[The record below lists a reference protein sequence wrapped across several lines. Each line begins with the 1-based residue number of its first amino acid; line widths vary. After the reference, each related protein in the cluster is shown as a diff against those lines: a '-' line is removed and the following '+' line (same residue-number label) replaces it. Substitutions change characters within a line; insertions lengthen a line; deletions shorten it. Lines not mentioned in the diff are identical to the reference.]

1 MIKLP
6 NYILVV
12 ECRYS
17 ILNEGVL
24 EILKEYF
31 SGMPY
36 LQYTSPSLYD
46 SKDTYYILPY
56 TNTFRAI
63 VSEIVEKICV
73 EIIDNFGYAVYKN
86 CGCNLIFYDKCS
98 DKEALNYRWFPQ
110 ILRNLTSSDI
120 PKLHSL
126 QD

>member
-1 MIKLP
+1 MDTLP
-6 NYILVV
+6 EYILVV

-17 ILNEGVL
+17 KFNEGVL

-36 LQYTSPSLYD
+36 LQYNNPSLYD

-63 VSEIVEKICV
+63 VGDIAEKTCEEV
-73 EIIDNFGYAVYKN
+73 MHNFGFAVYKN
-86 CGCNLIFYDKCS
+86 CGCNLIFYDKCK
-98 DKEALNYRWFPQ
+98 DKEALNYRWFPH
-110 ILRNLTSSDI
+110 ILRNLTASDV
-120 PKLHSL
+120 PNLHSL